1 MSLTAITTFVVIR
14 KKPKDSTP
22 FGETEFRFQNGKCNP
37 DKLDESQIKV
47 VFPSQNP
54 DEDNKEFTYK
64 FLNFIYQGA
73 AKNKSGD
80 NLEAALVLAN
90 NQISMSQAQEAVF
103 NKYSVEVFVSKVN
116 PSTMIPESIYGN
128 SFLTRD
134 NWLVTSL
141 SYDSETVEV
150 MLSSSIDAVGTT
162 APNRRLTTDIV
173 GALPLT
179 GDIQNR

>member
-1 MSLTAITTFVVIR
+1 MSLTAITTFIKIIDKNNNVIR
-14 KKPKDSTP
+14 
-22 FGETEFRFQNGKCNP
+22 RYQNGK
-37 DKLDESQIKV
+37 
-47 VFPSQNP
+47 QNP
-54 DEDNKEFTYK
+54 DNINESKISFQFPGDSSAADYI

-90 NQISMSQAQEAVF
+90 NQVSMSQAQEAVF